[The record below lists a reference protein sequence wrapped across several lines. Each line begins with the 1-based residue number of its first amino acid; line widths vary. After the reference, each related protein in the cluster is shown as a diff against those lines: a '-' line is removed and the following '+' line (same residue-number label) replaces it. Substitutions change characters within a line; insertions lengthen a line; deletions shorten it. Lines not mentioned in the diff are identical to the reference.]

1 MCSACSFN
9 DQQFGRNRVSPIL
22 TLTTLDSRLPVRH
35 CSDDSFQHLKNAL
48 LERVKDKESSV
59 RLQAVVALSKLQE
72 ADEDEEDEDDEKSVS
87 EVLIDILNHDSA
99 A

>member
-1 MCSACSFN
+1 MPSF
-9 DQQFGRNRVSPIL
+9 SL
-22 TLTTLDSRLPVRH
+22 ALTTVTDLCSDL
-35 CSDDSFQHLKNAL
+35 SDDSFQHLKNAL
-48 LERVKDKESSV
+48 LERVRDKESSV

-72 ADEDEEDEDDEKSVS
+72 ADEDEDDEDDDEEEEKKSVS

>member
-1 MCSACSFN
+1 
-9 DQQFGRNRVSPIL
+9 
-22 TLTTLDSRLPVRH
+22 VR
-35 CSDDSFQHLKNAL
+35 
-48 LERVKDKESSV
+48 DKESSV

-72 ADEDEEDEDDEKSVS
+72 ADEDEDDEDDDEEEEKKSVS